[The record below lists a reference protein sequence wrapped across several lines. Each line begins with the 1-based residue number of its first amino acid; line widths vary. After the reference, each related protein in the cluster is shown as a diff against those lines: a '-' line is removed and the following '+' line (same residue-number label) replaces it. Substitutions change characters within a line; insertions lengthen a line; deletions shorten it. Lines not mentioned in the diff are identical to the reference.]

1 MKISN
6 YMNNTNLIVEK
17 NNVKVQKE
25 NKQTNEKHTTEQS
38 VKLSI
43 SNEGMEYYRNCIQ
56 QNRQETYD
64 DVLQRR
70 ELLKS
75 EKIRDIDYGY
85 EISKKAAEL
94 NKDAANAGQNALST
108 TDRANGYVAAYAELY
123 DEIVQGYESGTR
135 EIYVTDENGTHKLTK
150 DEELSN
156 LDAAYKKTVDD
167 FVTMETTNQHARGII
182 GEEMNKISKITTRST
197 LASAYIEEQKTRG
210 KDVIPENLTE
220 KMYGAITSFK
230 EKYTMI
236 QPNREQL
243 LMSIKI

>member
-1 MKISN
+1 
-6 YMNNTNLIVEK
+6 MNNTNLIVEK

-25 NKQTNEKHTTEQS
+25 NKQTNEKHTTEQA
-38 VKLSI
+38 VKLYI